1 MTITSQVQHQIQAE
15 LQAALD
21 AVAAKF
27 GLIAPRA
34 DVRRFRGVTGVRIM
48 KLDMMGTAV
57 AATVPT
63 IKSNDASLARAME
76 RFGITSTTNAKGDTL
91 VGFNPRAP
99 KFCFQ
104 HRSIRGTVWNCT
116 ADQAK
121 KRFG

>member
-1 MTITSQVQHQIQAE
+1 MTITSQVQHQIQA
-15 LQAALD
+15 ALN

-91 VGFNPRAP
+91 VGFNPRAL

-104 HRSIRGTVWNCT
+104 YRSIRGTDWNCT